1 MSLRLPSRARLA
13 VLLSI
18 LALVSTA
25 AWFVAVVPADAVPAH
40 GTHVKI
46 FDNCTNC
53 NQIGY
58 TYYNCEGVRESYWGV
73 QWSSCMTS
81 ATYGCEPL

>member
-25 AWFVAVVPADAVPAH
+25 AWFVAVVPADAVPAS
-40 GTHVKI
+40 
-46 FDNCTNC
+46 
-53 NQIGY
+53 
-58 TYYNCEGVRESYWGV
+58 VR
-73 QWSSCMTS
+73 
-81 ATYGCEPL
+81 PLIEADGALRTWPHRHDADGFYAARLERTA